1 MKPRISMVSLAVQDL
16 EKSINFYRDGLGL
29 PMIESPPTVAFFDL
43 NGTWL
48 GLCERSALA
57 NDATV
62 SPIGSGYSGFN
73 LCHNVMTE
81 GEVDKLMAEALEV
94 GATEVKSP
102 QKAHWGGYHGYF
114 ADPDGHLWEIAHNP
128 FGWVGPKDD

>member
-1 MKPRISMVSLAVQDL
+1 MVSLAVENL
-16 EKSINFYRDGLGL
+16 EKSINFYRKGLEL
-29 PMIESPPTVAFFDL
+29 PMIDSPPTVAFFDL

-57 NDATV
+57 KDATV
-62 SPIGSGYSGFN
+62 SSKGNGYSGFN
-73 LCHNVMTE
+73 LCHNVTTE
-81 GEVDKLMAEALEV
+81 GEVDEMMAEALV
-94 GATEVKSP
+94 AGATEIKPP

-114 ADPDGHLWEIAHNP
+114 ADPDGHLWEIAYNP

>member
-1 MKPRISMVSLAVQDL
+1 MVSLAVKDL
-16 EKSINFYRDGLGL
+16 EKSINFYRNGLEL
-29 PMIESPPTVAFFDL
+29 PMIDSPPTVAFFDL

-62 SPIGSGYSGFN
+62 SSKGSGYSGFN
-73 LCHNVMTE
+73 LCHNVTTE
-81 GEVDKLMAEALEV
+81 GEVEVRMAEALAA
-94 GATEVKSP
+94 GATEIKSP

-114 ADPDGHLWEIAHNP
+114 ADPDGHLWEIAYNP
-128 FGWVGPKDD
+128 FGWVGPEDD